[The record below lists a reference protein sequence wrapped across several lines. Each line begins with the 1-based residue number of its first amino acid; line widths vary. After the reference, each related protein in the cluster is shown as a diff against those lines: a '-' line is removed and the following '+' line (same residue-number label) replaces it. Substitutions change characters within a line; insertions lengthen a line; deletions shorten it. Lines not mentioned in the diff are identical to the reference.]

1 MNLETGILIFAV
13 SVSIISLI
21 IALVCLKKHQS
32 NRSLLEFTE
41 KQIEDLQ
48 EIMTKNKESFETNS
62 QRVAEQSRR
71 IAWLESRIRQPKSVS
86 EENVDE
92 PETNEPQKPNITER
106 RHRVITLAARG
117 QNAET
122 IAATLGMMPGEV
134 ELIINLNQAAAV
146 AK

>member
-13 SVSIISLI
+13 AVSIISLI

-48 EIMTKNKESFETNS
+48 EIMAKNKENFDNNA

-71 IAWLESRIRQPKSVS
+71 IAWLESRIRQPKLIS
-86 EENVDE
+86 EEVLVE
-92 PETNEPQKPNITER
+92 PESNESQKPNITER